1 MASDEAS
8 GRDLSTMLR
17 PRSIALVGA
26 TDRSLWSRNTFSN
39 LTNRDYTGAIHL
51 VSRRGGTVHGRA
63 AATSCAAIGE
73 AVDLGLL
80 MVPVSAIDEAIEDL
94 AASGAR
100 NAVILTSGF
109 AETGEGGAAE
119 QSKLSTAAARHGI
132 SILGPNCLGFV
143 NFVDAVPLWTGA
155 FRAPTRP
162 GGIAIISQSGATA
175 AFIASLAAQQE
186 IGLSHMISTGNEVN
200 LDGASFAEFLL
211 DDPRVRAIT
220 MFVET
225 IRDAA
230 NFARAAQKAREAGKP
245 IVALKI
251 GLSDVTAR
259 SAQAHTGALVGDDRV
274 FTGVCRQFGIVRVE
288 SIEDLL
294 TTADVIA
301 RTGVIGPKG
310 LGLVSVSGGACE
322 IAADRAQI
330 EALPMPPLPS
340 ATERALVEVLPSF
353 GTPHNPLDIT
363 GGAVLQP
370 ELFEK
375 ALDIM
380 GREERFSA
388 LACLFDVPTDEAN
401 VNEFAMNSLRHIGAG
416 LNNVPIPALMI
427 SHTMKPVT
435 PVALRIVDEL
445 KLPYVGAGMYHGLI
459 ALGHA
464 WRWSEHQRRPA
475 ERWRPADAAQS
486 PSERPQ
492 TERASLEHLARHGV
506 PIVPAT
512 LVRDEA
518 GAVAAART
526 LGGRVVLKIASA
538 DIQHKSDIGGVALD
552 LQGDDAVAAAYRR
565 VVSVAPAGAR
575 VDGVLVSPMRE
586 RGLEL
591 FVGCTRDPVWGP
603 VLAVGLGGIF
613 VEVLQ
618 DVALRVLPVSAA
630 GARRMLEELKGR
642 KLLEGQRG
650 IPAADLNAVAQAIA
664 RIGDAAVALG
674 DDLDALDVN
683 PLWVR
688 GAEVEALD
696 ALAVWQN

>member
-1 MASDEAS
+1 MAPGEP
-8 GRDLSTMLR
+8 RHDLSTMLR
-17 PRSIALVGA
+17 PRSVALVGA
-26 TDRSLWSRNTFSN
+26 TDRSLWSRNTFNN
-39 LTNRDYTGAIHL
+39 LTSRDYTGAVHL

-94 AASGAR
+94 AACGAR
-100 NAVILTSGF
+100 HAVILTSGF
-109 AETGEGGAAE
+109 AEMGEGGAAE

-132 SILGPNCLGFV
+132 SVLGPNCLGFV

-155 FRAPTRP
+155 FRGPTRP

-211 DDPRVRAIT
+211 DDPRVQAIT

-259 SAQAHTGALVGDDRV
+259 SAQAHTGALVGDDGV
-274 FTGVCRQFGIVRVE
+274 FTGVCRQFGIVRVA
-288 SIEDLL
+288 SIEELL
-294 TTADVIA
+294 ATADVIA
-301 RTGVIGPKG
+301 RTGMIGTKG

-322 IAADRAQI
+322 IAADRAQL
-330 EALPMPPLPS
+330 EAVPMPPLPS
-340 ATERALVEVLPSF
+340 ATERALGEVLPSF

-363 GGAVLQP
+363 GGAVLEP

-375 ALDIM
+375 ALNIM
-380 GREERFSA
+380 GSEERFSA

-435 PVALRIVDEL
+435 QVALRIVDEL
-445 KLPYVGAGMYHGLI
+445 KLPYVGAGMHHGLT

-475 ERWRPADAAQS
+475 ERWRPVDATQS
-486 PSERPQ
+486 PSERPR
-492 TERASLEHLARHGV
+492 TERAALDHLARHGV

-512 LVRDEA
+512 LARDEA
-518 GAVAAART
+518 GAVAAARAF
-526 LGGRVVLKIASA
+526 GGRVVLKIASA

-552 LQGDDAVAAAYRR
+552 LVGDDTVTAAYRR
-565 VVSVAPAGAR
+565 VAAVAPAGAL

-618 DVALRVLPVSAA
+618 DVALRVLPVSSAEV
-630 GARRMLEELKGR
+630 GRMLGELKGS

-650 IPAADLNAVAQAIA
+650 IPAADLDAVAQAIA

-683 PLWVR
+683 PLWIR

-696 ALAVWQN
+696 ALAVWRN